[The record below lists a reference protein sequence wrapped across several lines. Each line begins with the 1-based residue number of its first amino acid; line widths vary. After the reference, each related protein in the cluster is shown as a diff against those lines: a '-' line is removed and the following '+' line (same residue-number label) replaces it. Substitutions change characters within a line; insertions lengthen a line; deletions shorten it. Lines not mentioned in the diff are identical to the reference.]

1 MGARRVGEIAI
12 PRVLLHARRLELD
25 HPATGA
31 RLVLE
36 APVPEDLAAAERAL
50 IDEGV

>member
-1 MGARRVGEIAI
+1 M
-12 PRVLLHARRLELD
+12 LHARRLELD

-36 APVPEDLAAAERAL
+36 APVPDDFRAVEAALVGE
-50 IDEGV
+50 